1 VEKKGKLV
9 GEREFPNR
17 PAAAVVL
24 RTLKMKYP
32 DKPELTIAEDKAT
45 GKCRLVQK

>member
-1 VEKKGKLV
+1 MDRRGKLV

-24 RTLKMKYP
+24 RTLKAKYP
-32 DKPELTIAEDKAT
+32 DKPELTIVEDKAT